1 MHRGHFSI
9 MFYFGMY
16 AIFGA
21 IIGSFGTAFIHQRTG
36 RDVTMGGIIGLVVGA
51 VGGIFFL
58 MILWLYLYYGSSG
71 PVGRMYGPHRKV
83 WYRWWE

>member
-1 MHRGHFSI
+1 MHRGHFG
-9 MFYFGMY
+9 MFDYAIY

-21 IIGSFGTAFIHQRTG
+21 VIGSFGTAFIHERTG

-51 VGGIFFL
+51 IGGIFLL
-58 MILWLYLYYGSSG
+58 MLLWLYLYYGSSG
-71 PVGRMYGPHRKV
+71 PVGRMYGPRRKV